1 MPNAID
7 VAAIFVL
14 ITHRWRLCYGKVKK
28 HFNTNDSHL
37 QQVYIFLVAPASVLG
52 TSDPDAILKRFGKLK
67 MDGAD
72 DAVDEGA
79 LSSSPTFGIPFWAA
93 LFFVLLLAFRS
104 CYAS

>member
-37 QQVYIFLVAPASVLG
+37 QQVYIFLVAPTIAAGFVSVDAS
-52 TSDPDAILKRFGKLK
+52 TN
-67 MDGAD
+67 
-72 DAVDEGA
+72 
-79 LSSSPTFGIPFWAA
+79 
-93 LFFVLLLAFRS
+93 
-104 CYAS
+104 